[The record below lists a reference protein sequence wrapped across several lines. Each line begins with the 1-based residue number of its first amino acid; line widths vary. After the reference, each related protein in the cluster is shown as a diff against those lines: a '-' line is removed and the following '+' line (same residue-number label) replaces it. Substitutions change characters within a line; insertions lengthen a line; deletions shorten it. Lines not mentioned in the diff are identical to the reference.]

1 MELDLHEILDVF
13 LIRLLLLLLL
23 TLIVLLH
30 GTVSIVDNLLLL
42 LPSFLVHR
50 SLLFKI
56 IINQ

>member
-1 MELDLHEILDVF
+1 MMELNLHEILNVF
-13 LIRLLLLLLL
+13 LVRLLLLLLL

-50 SLLFKI
+50 SLLF
-56 IINQ
+56 